1 LLHFNVAA
9 RNDTQLNAG
18 PPIAC
23 AVNKFRARELN
34 RHIHSREDTSM
45 NEDRIAGTTRNLGG
59 KVQEGFGRVTG
70 DTKTQAEGLVN
81 QATGAAQDL
90 YGQAKDT
97 AADAAQV
104 VRRSAADA
112 EDFVRRT
119 IEERPYTTAFMALCI
134 GWVIGRMGRR
144 D

>member
-1 LLHFNVAA
+1 
-9 RNDTQLNAG
+9 
-18 PPIAC
+18 
-23 AVNKFRARELN
+23 
-34 RHIHSREDTSM
+34 M
-45 NEDRIAGTTRNLGG
+45 NEDRVAGATRNVGG

-81 QATGAAQDL
+81 QAARTVHEL

-97 AADAAQV
+97 AADAPQL
-104 VRRSAADA
+104 VRRGAADA
-112 EDFVRRT
+112 DDFVRHT
-119 IEERPYTTAFMALCI
+119 IEQRPYTTAFAALCI

>member
-1 LLHFNVAA
+1 
-9 RNDTQLNAG
+9 
-18 PPIAC
+18 
-23 AVNKFRARELN
+23 
-34 RHIHSREDTSM
+34 M
-45 NEDRIAGTTRNLGG
+45 NEDRVAGTTRNLGG

-81 QATGAAQDL
+81 QATGAAQEL

-97 AADAAQV
+97 AAEAAQV
-104 VRRSAADA
+104 VRRGAADA

-119 IEERPYTTAFMALCI
+119 IEERPYTTALVALCV

>member
-1 LLHFNVAA
+1 
-9 RNDTQLNAG
+9 
-18 PPIAC
+18 
-23 AVNKFRARELN
+23 
-34 RHIHSREDTSM
+34 M
-45 NEDRIAGTTRNLGG
+45 NEDRVAGTTRNLGG
-59 KVQEGFGRVTG
+59 KVQEDFGRITR

-81 QATGAAQDL
+81 HAAGTAQEL

-104 VRRSAADA
+104 VRRGAADA

-119 IEERPYTTAFMALCI
+119 IEQRPYTTAFAALCI
-134 GWVIGRMGRR
+134 GWVIGPMGRR